1 MDLLGSILGGM
12 DALPKKAVDEH
23 TKKRV
28 EEAKEKAIKF
38 KEDERKKK
46 AQFRTKMEARIN
58 KFLQG
63 PSDERKLQFE
73 TMNKVLRSIVHDV
86 AETGGLSAYSF
97 GEEDVDRHI
106 QVWKKEYAPTDAEIE
121 ALQNGEQYDPL
132 AVKIAN
138 EVKQQNNEKE
148 DVQKNTRKRRS
159 KNTEQEPEKYF
170 EKYAKILGQ
179 DSGLDAAK
187 ITKSNKSYGMVP
199 SKNKEDK
206 RSIEETMKEIRQRKI
221 DKQLKADQVT

>member
-1 MDLLGSILGGM
+1 M
-12 DALPKKAVDEH
+12 
-23 TKKRV
+23 
-28 EEAKEKAIKF
+28 
-38 KEDERKKK
+38 
-46 AQFRTKMEARIN
+46 
-58 KFLQG
+58 
-63 PSDERKLQFE
+63 
-73 TMNKVLRSIVHDV
+73 
-86 AETGGLSAYSF
+86 
-97 GEEDVDRHI
+97 
-106 QVWKKEYAPTDAEIE
+106 
-121 ALQNGEQYDPL
+121 QYDPL

-170 EKYAKILGQ
+170 EKYAKIVGQ
-179 DSGLDAAK
+179 NSGLDAAK